1 MKRCYQCEFTFEDQQ
16 KFCDFDGTELTVVP
30 ESVPSFKN
38 MSVPQASLFLRVVR
52 SRVSLTLLA
61 LGGVMVSALVVGY
74 YDSAGQS
81 SIEPNIDL
89 GSNAESRNDMVN
101 LVPDGASETL
111 DQAKAEQASK
121 PSFISTEQTIRVEEK
136 TSSRPIS
143 VISRPPTTSRAR
155 AHVRSSTSKPEVNKR
170 SFKKAN
176 KELLARKQNTE
187 SGKANTESLVRNSKR
202 PNGRESESAHQ
213 SRDSKVVSILKKT
226 GNILTRPFKF

>member
-16 KFCDFDGTELTVVP
+16 QFCDFDGTELTVVP
-30 ESVPSFKN
+30 VSIPSFKN
-38 MSVPQASLFLRVVR
+38 MSAPPASLFLRVVR
-52 SRVSLTLLA
+52 SRVSLTILA
-61 LGGVMVSALVVGY
+61 LGGVMLSALVIGY

-81 SIEPNIDL
+81 SIDIDL
-89 GSNAESRNDMVN
+89 GSNVESRNDMGN
-101 LVPDGASETL
+101 LVPKGASETL

-121 PSFISTEQTIRVEEK
+121 PSFISTERRIRAEEK

-170 SFKKAN
+170 RFKKA
-176 KELLARKQNTE
+176 KELLALKQNTE

>member
-16 KFCDFDGTELTVVP
+16 QFCDFDGTELIVVP

-38 MSVPQASLFLRVVR
+38 MSVPRASLFLRVVR
-52 SRVSLTLLA
+52 SRVSVAILA
-61 LGGVMVSALVVGY
+61 LGGVMLSALVVGY

-81 SIEPNIDL
+81 SIDTDL

-101 LVPDGASETL
+101 LVPEGASGTL

-121 PSFISTEQTIRVEEK
+121 PSFISTERRIRAEEK

-170 SFKKAN
+170 RFKKAN
-176 KELLARKQNTE
+176 KELLALKQNTE
-187 SGKANTESLVRNSKR
+187 SGKANTESFVRNSKR